1 MSHEKIINQNFPTG
15 KEYKLAMGVVL
26 LGLFMSVLDTVIVS
40 IALPSIT
47 EHFGNDISQSQ
58 WVMTAYLV
66 TMTAFMLIF
75 GKLSSFTGLK
85 RMFLGGLAI
94 FTVCSLGCG
103 IATSLEMLVALRILQ
118 AIGASMATSISM
130 ALIFRL
136 NSPQRQGKAMGIMG
150 ATIAIAS
157 LAGPGLGGFLIGLF
171 DWRAIFLVNIPVGV
185 IALLVGIP
193 YLNLS
198 EDQPG
203 SIKMDWIGAAAFIIG
218 VTSFMAFLNTI
229 ATEDVISPVASIA
242 LAITLLVS
250 VLFLWNERRHPHP
263 ILDLSVFREKKFYL
277 PLASMVMFFTAIFM
291 LNITIPFY
299 LEGVMEFTPMKVGMV
314 MMTIPMVLVVGA
326 PITGWLYD
334 LVGWKYFSA
343 AGLAVAFV
351 SLLVCAWSMFNM
363 NFKLFVVSLGL
374 FAIGYALFQ
383 IPNNTEIMRGL
394 PAERSAIASSV
405 ANTGRHFGMALGASL
420 ASIMLS
426 WQAVVPALWNTIGN
440 TGSSALATA
449 SGVTIV
455 LAAVLCLIAVFPS
468 FPTVSVLFYD
478 YR

>member
-1 MSHEKIINQNFPTG
+1 MSQEKIMNQNFPTG

-66 TMTAFMLIF
+66 TMTAFLLIF

-94 FTVCSLGCG
+94 FTVSSLGCG
-103 IATSLEMLVALRILQ
+103 IASSLEMLVALRILQ
-118 AIGASMATSISM
+118 AIGASMAASISM

-150 ATIAIAS
+150 ATVAIAS
-157 LAGPGLGGFLIGLF
+157 LAGPGLGGLLIGLF

-185 IALLVGIP
+185 IALLVGVR
-193 YLNLS
+193 YLNVS
-198 EDQPG
+198 EDRPDI
-203 SIKMDWIGAAAFIIG
+203 IKMDWIGAAAFIIG

-229 ATEDVISPVASIA
+229 AMGDVNLPVASIA
-242 LAITLLVS
+242 LMAS
-250 VLFLWNERRHPHP
+250 VLFLWNEIRHPHP
-263 ILDLSVFREKKFYL
+263 ILDLSVFREMKFSL
-277 PLASMVMFFTAIFM
+277 PLASMVLFFTAIFM
-291 LNITIPFY
+291 LNITVPFY

-326 PITGWLYD
+326 PVTGWLYD
-334 LVGWKYFSA
+334 LAGWKHFSA

-351 SLLVCAWSMFNM
+351 SLMVCAWSMFNA
-363 NFKLFVVSLGL
+363 NFRLFVVSLGL

-383 IPNNTEIMRGL
+383 TPNNTEIMRGL
-394 PAERSAIASSV
+394 HPGKSAIASSV

-420 ASIMLS
+420 ASVMLS
-426 WQAVVPALWNTIGN
+426 LQAVVPALLNTVGN
-440 TGSSALATA
+440 TGSSLLAIT
-449 SGVTIV
+449 SRVTIV
-455 LAAVLCLIAVFPS
+455 LAAVLCVIAVFPS
-468 FPTVSVLFYD
+468 FIRNRY
-478 YR
+478 

>member
-1 MSHEKIINQNFPTG
+1 MSHEKIMNQNFPTG
-15 KEYKLAMGVVL
+15 IEYKLAMGVVL

-66 TMTAFMLIF
+66 TMTAFLLIF

-94 FTVCSLGCG
+94 FTISSLGCG

-118 AIGASMATSISM
+118 AIGASMAASISM

-171 DWRAIFLVNIPVGV
+171 DWRAIFLINIPVGV
-185 IALLVGIP
+185 IALLVGVP
-193 YLNLS
+193 YLNVS
-198 EDQPG
+198 ESQPG

-229 ATEDVISPVASIA
+229 AMGGVNSPAASIA

-263 ILDLSVFREKKFYL
+263 ILDISVFRETKFYL
-277 PLASMVMFFTAIFM
+277 PLASMVLFFTAIFM
-291 LNITIPFY
+291 LNITVPFY

-314 MMTIPMVLVVGA
+314 MMTIPLVLAVGA
-326 PITGWLYD
+326 PVTGWLYD
-334 LVGWKYFSA
+334 LVGWKHFSA

-351 SLLVCAWSMFNM
+351 SLLGCAWSMFNT
-363 NFKLFVVSLGL
+363 NFKLFVVALGL

-383 IPNNTEIMRGL
+383 TPNNIEIMRGL
-394 PAERSAIASSV
+394 HPERSAIASSV
-405 ANTGRHFGMALGASL
+405 ANTGRYFGMALGASL

-468 FPTVSVLFYD
+468 FIRNRY
-478 YR
+478 

>member
-1 MSHEKIINQNFPTG
+1 MNHVFPAG

-66 TMTAFMLIF
+66 TITAFLLIF

-94 FTVCSLGCG
+94 FTVSSLGCG
-103 IATSLEMLVALRILQ
+103 IASSIEMLIALRILQ

-150 ATIAIAS
+150 ATVAIAS
-157 LAGPGLGGFLIGLF
+157 LAGPGLGGLLIGLF
-171 DWRAIFLVNIPVGV
+171 DWRAIFLVNIPVGI
-185 IALLVGIP
+185 IALLVGVP
-193 YLNLS
+193 YLNVS
-198 EDQPG
+198 EGRPE
-203 SIKMDWIGAAAFIIG
+203 SIKLDWIGAAAFIIG
-218 VTSFMAFLNTI
+218 VISFMAFLNTI
-229 ATEDVISPVASIA
+229 ATGDVNSPAASIA
-242 LAITLLVS
+242 LAITLLAS
-250 VLFLWNERRHPHP
+250 VLFLWNEKRHPHP
-263 ILDLSVFREKKFYL
+263 ILDLSVFRETKFSL
-277 PLASMVMFFTAIFM
+277 PLASMVLFFTAIFM
-291 LNITIPFY
+291 LNITVPFY
-299 LEGVMEFTPMKVGMV
+299 LEGVMEFAPMKVGMV
-314 MMTIPMVLVVGA
+314 MMVTPLVLAVGA
-326 PITGWLYD
+326 PVTGWLYD
-334 LVGWKYFSA
+334 LVGWKHFSA

-351 SLLVCAWSMFNM
+351 SLLGCAWSMFNT
-363 NFKLFVVSLGL
+363 NFRLFVVALGL

-383 IPNNTEIMRGL
+383 TPNNTEIMRGL
-394 PAERSAIASSV
+394 HPERSAIASSV

-426 WQAVVPALWNTIGN
+426 QQAVAPALWNTVGN
-440 TGSSALATA
+440 AGSSALAIA

-455 LAAVLCLIAVFPS
+455 LAAVLCVIAVLPS
-468 FPTVSVLFYD
+468 FVRNRY
-478 YR
+478 